1 MSTVT
6 VRTKEELE
14 RAVKNREEKI
24 IIQGPLASKIIQK
37 NKKKSLAKKIGIGS
51 AIGSAVAV
59 VAGIIAAPVTGG
71 ASAVAGLSYA
81 TVSYAIATTAGGTA
95 VALSTTEFIAGIL
108 GILGALGIAA
118 GIVNIISKNY
128 DVTINAN
135 SKSVE
140 CTRKS

>member
-6 VRTKEELE
+6 VKTKEELE

-24 IIQGPLASKIIQK
+24 IIRGTLASKIIRNQ
-37 NKKKSLAKKIGIGS
+37 KKKSLAKKIGIGS

-71 ASAVAGLSYA
+71 ASAVAGVSYA

-140 CTRKS
+140 CTRKC

>member
-24 IIQGPLASKIIQK
+24 IIRGPLASKIIQ
-37 NKKKSLAKKIGIGS
+37 NKKKKSIAKKIGIGS
-51 AIGSAVAV
+51 AIGSAVV
-59 VAGIIAAPVTGG
+59 TVAGIIAAPFTGG

-81 TVSYAIATTAGGTA
+81 TVSYAFATTAGGTA

-118 GIVNIISKNY
+118 GVVNIISKNY
-128 DVTINAN
+128 DIKIQA
-135 SKSVE
+135 KSTAVV
-140 CTRKS
+140 CTRK

>member
-1 MSTVT
+1 M
-6 VRTKEELE
+6 
-14 RAVKNREEKI
+14 
-24 IIQGPLASKIIQK
+24 
-37 NKKKSLAKKIGIGS
+37 
-51 AIGSAVAV
+51 
-59 VAGIIAAPVTGG
+59 AGV
-71 ASAVAGLSYA
+71 SYA

-140 CTRKS
+140 CTRKC

>member
-24 IIQGPLASKIIQK
+24 IIRSPLASKIIQ
-37 NKKKSLAKKIGIGS
+37 NQKKKSLAKKIGIGS
-51 AIGSAVAV
+51 AISSGVAV
-59 VAGIIAAPVTGG
+59 TAGIIAAPVTGG
-71 ASAVAGLSYA
+71 ASAVAG
-81 TVSYAIATTAGGTA
+81 VSYLIATTAGGTA

-118 GIVNIISKNY
+118 GVVNIIAKNY
-128 DVTINAN
+128 DIKIKAN
-135 SKSVE
+135 STEVE
-140 CTRKS
+140 CTRKKL